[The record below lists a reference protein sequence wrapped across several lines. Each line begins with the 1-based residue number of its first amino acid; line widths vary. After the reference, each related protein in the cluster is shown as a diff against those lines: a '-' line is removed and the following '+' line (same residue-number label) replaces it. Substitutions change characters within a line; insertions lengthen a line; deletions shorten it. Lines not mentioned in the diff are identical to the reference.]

1 MAGGEWNAQRLKR
14 LLESD
19 VERITA
25 AAVRDGKVAD
35 AAAFAAALVESLK
48 AGDSLSINV
57 KVVHASGEEVFFKI
71 KKNTHL
77 SKIKNAIGQRQGVN
91 PQGLRLVFNGERVP
105 SLGSETPEECGMED
119 GDVIDALQEQMG
131 D

>member
-25 AAVRDGKVAD
+25 AAVRDGRVAD
-35 AAAFAAALVESLK
+35 AAAFAAALAESLK
-48 AGDSLSINV
+48 GSDSLSINV
-57 KVVHASGEEVFFKI
+57 KVVDQSGDEIFFKI
-71 KKNTHL
+71 KRNTHL
-77 SKIKNAIGQRQGVN
+77 AKLMNAFCQRQGISL
-91 PQGLRLVFNGERVP
+91 QGVRFMFDGERVP
-105 SLGSETPEECGMED
+105 GNETPDECGMED
-119 GDVIDALQEQMG
+119 GDVIEVIIEQLG

>member
-25 AAVRDGKVAD
+25 AAVRDGRVAD
-35 AAAFAAALVESLK
+35 AAAFAAALAESLK
-48 AGDSLSINV
+48 GGDSLSINV
-57 KVVHASGEEVFFKI
+57 KVVDQGGDEIFFKI
-71 KKNTHL
+71 KRNTHL
-77 SKIKNAIGQRQGVN
+77 AKLMNAFCQRQGISL
-91 PQGLRLVFNGERVP
+91 QGVRFMFDGERVP
-105 SLGSETPEECGMED
+105 GNETPDECGMED
-119 GDVIDALQEQMG
+119 GDVIEVIIEQLG